1 MSLRRALTV
10 AELTALIRGVI
21 SRSPDLEDVLVEGE
35 ISNLSMPA
43 SGHLYFTLKDAGA
56 SLSCVVW
63 RSQRAE
69 IPFRPD
75 NGMTVIV
82 HGRIEVYDAQGRY
95 QLYADRLEP
104 SGIGALA
111 LAVEQR
117 RRALAAEGLFD
128 ESRKRSLP
136 LLPRRVV
143 VVTSRSG
150 AALRDVV
157 TVMRRRAPSVD
168 LVLSPATVQGE
179 GAVETLVL
187 ALERAQGV
195 RGAEVVLLVRGG
207 GSLEDLMAFND
218 ERLAR
223 AIRGGRLPV
232 VAGVGHETDTT
243 IADLAA
249 DRRAPTPSAAAEL
262 VAPDC
267 RRLAAELEARRAHL
281 GAAARQEIGVK
292 RGSLERHRLR
302 LENASPI
309 RRLPSHRQEL
319 DLRAERLRSGL
330 LAAVTA
336 KRRRLDAAT
345 AQLRVA
351 SPRQRVAVERQRLDG
366 DVQRLSR
373 LVAATLEQRRQQVG
387 ARARSARGALAAQG
401 AGARLLDHHGRCQR
415 GSAHRPG
422 AVSPGSRLRTRLAR
436 GLVVSTV
443 DAPGS
448 TDRERTDVRYRPRH
462 CGERMRGDDS
472 EAPGAPGTGSD
483 DIDSLSYER
492 ALAELDQIIERLE
505 RGAVAL
511 DEAIAAYE
519 RGARLARHCG
529 ELLDRTEQKI
539 SQLVVGAGGRV
550 TEKPLEPGRE
560 TADPPMAPAGAP
572 LVPIPGRLR
581 ELDVDPDEIP
591 F

>member
-56 SLSCVVW
+56 ALSCVIW

-128 ESRKRSLP
+128 EARKRPLP

-150 AALRDVV
+150 AALRDVL

-168 LVLSPATVQGE
+168 LVLSPATVQGD

-223 AIRGGRLPV
+223 AIRAGGCPWSPGSATRPTPPSPTWLRTGGRRPPPRPPSWWSPT
-232 VAGVGHETDTT
+232 ATAWPPSWGPGGPTS
-243 IADLAA
+243 A
-249 DRRAPTPSAAAEL
+249 RRPARRSGSSAAPSSAS
-262 VAPDC
+262 ACASRTP
-267 RRLAAELEARRAHL
+267 RRL
-281 GAAARQEIGVK
+281 
-292 RGSLERHRLR
+292 
-302 LENASPI
+302 

-330 LAAVTA
+330 LA
-336 KRRRLDAAT
+336 LSPPSAAAWT
-345 AQLRVA
+345 
-351 SPRQRVAVERQRLDG
+351 P
-366 DVQRLSR
+366 
-373 LVAATLEQRRQQVG
+373 
-387 ARARSARGALAAQG
+387 
-401 AGARLLDHHGRCQR
+401 
-415 GSAHRPG
+415 
-422 AVSPGSRLRTRLAR
+422 
-436 GLVVSTV
+436 
-443 DAPGS
+443 
-448 TDRERTDVRYRPRH
+448 
-462 CGERMRGDDS
+462 
-472 EAPGAPGTGSD
+472 
-483 DIDSLSYER
+483 
-492 ALAELDQIIERLE
+492 
-505 RGAVAL
+505 
-511 DEAIAAYE
+511 
-519 RGARLARHCG
+519 
-529 ELLDRTEQKI
+529 
-539 SQLVVGAGGRV
+539 
-550 TEKPLEPGRE
+550 
-560 TADPPMAPAGAP
+560 
-572 LVPIPGRLR
+572 
-581 ELDVDPDEIP
+581 
-591 F
+591 

>member
-35 ISNLSMPA
+35 ISNISMPA

-56 SLSCVVW
+56 SLSCVIW

-82 HGRIEVYDAQGRY
+82 HGRIEIYDAQGRY
-95 QLYADRLEP
+95 QLYADRIEP

-111 LAVEQR
+111 LAVEQS

-128 ESRKRSLP
+128 EARKRPLP

-150 AALRDVV
+150 AALRDVL

-168 LVLSPATVQGE
+168 LVLSPATVQGD

-232 VAGVGHETDTT
+232 VSGVGHETDTT

-262 VAPDC
+262 VVPDC
-267 RRLAAELEARRAHL
+267 RRLAAELGVRRAHL

-292 RGSLERHRLR
+292 RGSLERQRLR

-330 LAAVTA
+330 LAALTA
-336 KRRRLDAAT
+336 KRRRLDAAIT
-345 AQLRVA
+345 QLRVA

-366 DVQRLSR
+366 DVRRLSR
-373 LVAATLEQRRQQVG
+373 LVAAALAQRRQQV
-387 ARARSARGALAAQG
+387 RARRDQLEALSPLRVLERGYSITMDG
-401 AGARLLDHHGRCQR
+401 ASGAVLTDSGTV
-415 GSAHRPG
+415 RPG
-422 AVSPGSRLRTRLAR
+422 GRLRTRLAR
-436 GLVVSTV
+436 GVVVSTV
-443 DAPGS
+443 DAQGS
-448 TDRERTDVRYRPRH
+448 TDAD
-462 CGERMRGDDS
+462 ERMYD
-472 EAPGAPGTGSD
+472 TGHD
-483 DIDSLSYER
+483 TAER
-492 ALAELDQIIERLE
+492 R
-505 RGAVAL
+505 
-511 DEAIAAYE
+511 
-519 RGARLARHCG
+519 
-529 ELLDRTEQKI
+529 
-539 SQLVVGAGGRV
+539 
-550 TEKPLEPGRE
+550 
-560 TADPPMAPAGAP
+560 
-572 LVPIPGRLR
+572 
-581 ELDVDPDEIP
+581 
-591 F
+591 